1 MTVPSGQSD
10 RGWRLAVGVLGL
22 VTIVAYGVAYYSYGV
37 LIDPIHDTTGW
48 STPALGAVFSGVL
61 VVGGAGAL
69 AGGRLVDRLGTRP
82 AFLVAG
88 TIGAAAI
95 ALSSYQ
101 HALLAFAVPYAV
113 GAGVMSALGFYH
125 VTQPAAIRAAGD
137 QPQRAVVWLTILG
150 AFASPIFL
158 PLTAVLVN
166 ALGWRD
172 TIRVLA
178 AVGAATFLAAAAM
191 NRTSP
196 PSAHPRHVGAGAGVT
211 DALMIPWGATGFR
224 RWVLASLIGGAAVDV
239 ILVYQV
245 PVMIAAGLPI
255 GAAATIGGIR
265 GFAQL
270 AGRLPLSPLLARL
283 GARRTIVV
291 SFAVGGAGTLLLL
304 AGGYL
309 VPAVLYSLLAG
320 ASIGAMYTLQGIY
333 TNELVGQADLSLLMG
348 AQAAVFSVGGAAGP
362 VLAGALFA
370 ATGSYQ
376 PVVLVTAA
384 GLLGAA
390 FLMAAAPRRPS
401 DQAAAGEAASRRRA
415 DAPTGG

>member
-1 MTVPSGQSD
+1 
-10 RGWRLAVGVLGL
+10 
-22 VTIVAYGVAYYSYGV
+22 
-37 LIDPIHDTTGW
+37 
-48 STPALGAVFSGVL
+48 
-61 VVGGAGAL
+61 
-69 AGGRLVDRLGTRP
+69 
-82 AFLVAG
+82 
-88 TIGAAAI
+88 
-95 ALSSYQ
+95 
-101 HALLAFAVPYAV
+101 
-113 GAGVMSALGFYH
+113 MSA
-125 VTQPAAIRAAGD
+125 
-137 QPQRAVVWLTILG
+137 
-150 AFASPIFL
+150 
-158 PLTAVLVN
+158 
-166 ALGWRD
+166 
-172 TIRVLA
+172 
-178 AVGAATFLAAAAM
+178 
-191 NRTSP
+191 
-196 PSAHPRHVGAGAGVT
+196 
-211 DALMIPWGATGFR
+211 WGAPGFR
-224 RWVLASLIGGAAVDV
+224 RWVLASLVSGAAVDV

-304 AGGYL
+304 AGGHV
-309 VPAVLYSLLAG
+309 VPALLYSLLAG

-333 TNELVGQADLSLLMG
+333 TNELVGQTDLSLLMG

-384 GLLGAA
+384 ALLGAA
-390 FLMAAAPRRPS
+390 LLMAAAPRRPS
-401 DQAAAGEAASRRRA
+401 GQAAAGEAASRRRA